1 MQDTSQES
9 KMTEIHATPIIED
22 KFWIVE
28 QNGVKCATLRKN
40 EDDRFVMSS
49 ESGVK
54 IFKNKKSITEQ
65 FGQEFFIAK
74 IIKPADHSE
83 PLEVH
88 GYPCKTAPYNS
99 MYDIKRKLPL
109 FTKSP
114 DSKSL
119 YCAGYYLVKFD
130 KGWVKGF
137 CPKLI
142 TIQRYPYQGPFKNE
156 YDLKQALSNVAK

>member
-1 MQDTSQES
+1 MRDTQQENN
-9 KMTEIHATPIIED
+9 MTEIHAKPIIED

-65 FGQEFFIAK
+65 FGKDFFVAK
-74 IIKPADHSE
+74 IIKPADDSE